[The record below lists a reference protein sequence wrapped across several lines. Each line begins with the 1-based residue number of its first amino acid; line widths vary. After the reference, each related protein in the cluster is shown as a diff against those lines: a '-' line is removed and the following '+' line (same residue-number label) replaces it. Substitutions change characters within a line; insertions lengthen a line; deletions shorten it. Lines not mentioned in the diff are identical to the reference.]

1 MNRLGLAREVD
12 GGVWLLGRSPGEE
25 PKAGKKGFNCVWAF
39 WAVHFAGE
47 HLQMT
52 NGSDF
57 RGLNVSYNSWLM
69 SPLAVTT
76 SVSIPFDMR
85 TLSTWL
91 RQQEAAWGS
100 LFCTCTSK
108 AELPCVK
115 GSGKVRSVHSGAF
128 RSQHT
133 GTSRVFLSGLD
144 SGLLGLR
151 FRGWLSG

>member
-1 MNRLGLAREVD
+1 
-12 GGVWLLGRSPGEE
+12 
-25 PKAGKKGFNCVWAF
+25 
-39 WAVHFAGE
+39 
-47 HLQMT
+47 MT

-76 SVSIPFDMR
+76 VVSIPFDMH
-85 TLSTWL
+85 TLLMLL

-100 LFCTCTSK
+100 VFRTCTSK
-108 AELPCVK
+108 AEPPCVK

-128 RSQHT
+128 RGQHT
-133 GTSRVFLSGLD
+133 GASGVFLSGLD
-144 SGLLGLR
+144 SGPLRLR